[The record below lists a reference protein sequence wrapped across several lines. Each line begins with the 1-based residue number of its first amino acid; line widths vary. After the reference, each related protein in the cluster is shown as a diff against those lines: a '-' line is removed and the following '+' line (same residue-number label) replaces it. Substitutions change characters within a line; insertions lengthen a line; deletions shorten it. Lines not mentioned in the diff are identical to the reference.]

1 MNKPTTTALY
11 SLLVMFVFFGI
22 SVTIQSCGGKKVKED
37 TAEDLADKAEGRAD
51 SYSEDEFFE
60 DDGEFS
66 EGVIEEDKIDT
77 IEDLE
82 ETETTSSY
90 SNTAQTSSYSTSST
104 NSAKPY
110 LIVAGNYLLEDNA
123 DEMVKE
129 LMRKGYQDAEKAVFD
144 LSQYY
149 TVVAGRY
156 ITRTAASGASGE
168 LKRAGIDNY
177 VIKKK

>member
-1 MNKPTTTALY
+1 MRSKCSDDIYYRSNDLVKDRYDLMERINVFY
-11 SLLVMFVFFGI
+11 SKRKDLQRDIETDKEKTKKYKI
-22 SVTIQSCGGKKVKED
+22 SAEHEEILTIW
-37 TAEDLADKAEGRAD
+37 
-51 SYSEDEFFE
+51 
-60 DDGEFS
+60 
-66 EGVIEEDKIDT
+66 
-77 IEDLE
+77 
-82 ETETTSSY
+82 
-90 SNTAQTSSYSTSST
+90 
-104 NSAKPY
+104 
-110 LIVAGNYLLEDNA
+110 